1 LGNGVLRLVE
11 RLAHEPIDGP
21 AHTLTTGET
30 VRGWPFPPFR
40 VYYQR
45 ADGALVVVRVY
56 HQKRAPIAR

>member
-1 LGNGVLRLVE
+1 M
-11 RLAHEPIDGP
+11 
-21 AHTLTTGET
+21 LTTGET
-30 VRGWPFPPFR
+30 VRGWSFRPFR